1 MSVDK
6 ATVAS
11 IADLARIGV
20 DEDELAPLAAELSG
34 ILQWIEQLN
43 EVDTEDITPM
53 ASVHDVVLNWRLDVV
68 NDGEKRDEIVRN
80 APDGEGGFFTVPKVI
95 E

>member
-6 ATVAS
+6 ATVAN

-43 EVDTEDITPM
+43 ELETEDIPPM
-53 ASVHDVVLNWRLDVV
+53 ASVHDSVLNWRLDLVD
-68 NDGEKRDEIVRN
+68 DGEKQDEIVRN
-80 APDGEGGFFTVPKVI
+80 APDSESGFFTVPKVI